1 VLNARSRSLSLL
13 PVAGLLGLGLAACSS
28 TDVSGAPSV
37 TTASSASSSA
47 AAAPLPSS
55 ATPSSAAKAAGQ
67 CDFTTESGAATGG
80 KTPGLPAATKTTG
93 GKNVTA
99 TIVTSVGTIKATLL
113 GSKAP
118 CTVASFTHL
127 AQQKF
132 FDNTTCHRLVTT
144 GIFVLQCGDPTGSGS
159 GGPGYTIPDENLT
172 GATYPAGTMAMANTG
187 QPHTGGSQFF
197 ICYRATP
204 LPPQYTPFAKVTAG
218 LDVVQKVGKAGST
231 NSNGAGDG
239 APKSKVMIK
248 SFRVS

>member
-1 VLNARSRSLSLL
+1 VLNTRPRPLSLL
-13 PVAGLLGLGLAACSS
+13 TVAGLLSLGLAACSS

-37 TTASSASSSA
+37 TAPSSASSSA
-47 AAAPLPSS
+47 AAGAP
-55 ATPSSAAKAAGQ
+55 PSSAAPSAATVAGQ
-67 CDFTTESGAATGG
+67 CDFTTEAGGSTGG
-80 KTPGLPAATKTTG
+80 KNPGLPPATKTTG

-99 TIVTSVGTIKATLL
+99 TIVTSVGTVKATLL

-127 AQQKF
+127 AQKKF
-132 FDNTTCHRLVTT
+132 FDDTTCHRLVTE

-204 LPPQYTPFAKVTAG
+204 LPPQYTPFGKVTAG
-218 LDVVQKVGKAGST
+218 LDVVQKVAKAGST
-231 NSNGAGDG
+231 NSNGSGDG
-239 APKSKVMIK
+239 APKTKVTIK
-248 SFRVS
+248 TFRVS